1 MEATIPITTGYQV
14 VSVEITGGNGSCTLA
29 DDGSGN
35 TNCFPNVTLSAPE
48 GTKVVGGGYSGLG
61 GNPSYV
67 IATPFDT
74 NGPSSDGTAWLFS
87 NPSQWSNA
95 FLPYSDSA
103 SYVWGTIYAI
113 CMAV

>member
-48 GTKVVGGGYSGLG
+48 GTKVVGGGYSKDGKTWKSAPNLF
-61 GNPSYV
+61 P
-67 IATPFDT
+67 
-74 NGPSSDGTAWLFS
+74 NGFPAEVTAV
-87 NPSQWSNA
+87 
-95 FLPYSDSA
+95 LPDNSG
-103 SYVWGTIYAI
+103 V
-113 CMAV
+113 